1 MGPSSIDAEIRSLGP
16 EAGGDLHLLQ
26 LFMLFIEHQLG
37 TRRDFELTEAV
48 LGLLLKVSQQETL
61 HIALLDLQ
69 VYWFLLPVTCYQGEG
84 YYCSWSIIYYFV
96 FQY

>member
-1 MGPSSIDAEIRSLGP
+1 MFFIADEPVITLLKSMGPSSIDAEIRCLGP

-26 LFMLFIEHQLG
+26 MFMLFIEHQLG

-61 HIALLDLQ
+61 
-69 VYWFLLPVTCYQGEG
+69 
-84 YYCSWSIIYYFV
+84 
-96 FQY
+96 